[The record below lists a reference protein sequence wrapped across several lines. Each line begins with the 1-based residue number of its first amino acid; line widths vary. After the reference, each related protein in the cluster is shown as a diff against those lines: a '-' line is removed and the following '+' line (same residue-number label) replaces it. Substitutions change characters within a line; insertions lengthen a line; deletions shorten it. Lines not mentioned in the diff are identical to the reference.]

1 MRSRLSAATLMLVGL
16 SLASCS
22 AEPPPADPYVS
33 AGSGLCDASA
43 SADMGELDLARQAFY
58 DTAHRP
64 LHQLAAEVADVDRT
78 LAARLLE
85 AKESVESGLD
95 DDGSRLAESFRTLLG
110 AVDDSLRATGHS
122 PISCLA
128 ESP

>member
-1 MRSRLSAATLMLVGL
+1 MRRRLSAATFVVVGL
-16 SLASCS
+16 SLVSCGGERPS
-22 AEPPPADPYVS
+22 ADPYLS

-43 SADMGELDLARQAFY
+43 AADVGELELARQGFY
-58 DTAHRP
+58 DTAHQP
-64 LHQLAAEVADVDRT
+64 LHQLAVEVADVDRA

-95 DDGSRLAESFRTLLG
+95 SGGSELADSFLTLLG

-122 PISCLA
+122 PIACQP
-128 ESP
+128 ENP